1 MGKNGGKS
9 NLKAN
14 SFTALL
20 NLLIL
25 SGLENIENI
34 QIDHELSGKS
44 FLSVSFC
51 TIC

>member
-20 NLLIL
+20 NLLIF
-25 SGLENIENI
+25 SGLE
-34 QIDHELSGKS
+34 L
-44 FLSVSFC
+44 
-51 TIC
+51 